1 VLHKPNSADLIN
13 SLISALMYQLLVM
26 LVMILLMEVLPIAT
40 NVTGIIL
47 MESLHYFATGV
58 KMDLRLMFMGNVLLN
73 PELKDAQED
82 A

>member
-1 VLHKPNSADLIN
+1 
-13 SLISALMYQLLVM
+13 
-26 LVMILLMEVLPIAT
+26 MEVLPIAT